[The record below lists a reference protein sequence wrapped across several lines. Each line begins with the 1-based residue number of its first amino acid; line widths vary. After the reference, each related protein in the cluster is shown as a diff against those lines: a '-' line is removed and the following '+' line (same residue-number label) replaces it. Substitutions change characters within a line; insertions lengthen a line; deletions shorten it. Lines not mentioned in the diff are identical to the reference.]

1 VSYGTSQYK
10 IHKQSIK
17 SSDYMLYVT
26 LAINL
31 VLKEL
36 GVYKEKD
43 KDEFDSINLYKFRR
57 MD

>member
-1 VSYGTSQYK
+1 
-10 IHKQSIK
+10 
-17 SSDYMLYVT
+17 MLYVT